1 MFLAILLLI
10 AGLTI
15 SAVAI
20 YYSVLGLAAIF
31 AASVIPIY
39 IMGITLEIGKLIGA
53 SWLKANWHRAPW
65 LIKSY
70 MLLAIAGLMA
80 ITSMGI
86 FGYLSAAHINQGVP
100 TGDVIAQ
107 VSILDEKIKIEEDAI
122 ANYKKD
128 LEVLNEQITK
138 YNELGS
144 VSKGVTVRKEQKTE
158 REKIIKQIDEGQKTI
173 TQLREEKAPI
183 AAKLR
188 KVEAEVG
195 PIKYLAAFFYDDKP
209 DASMLERSVT
219 WVIILIVIV
228 FDPLAIVMLLAA
240 QTTFAWH
247 RKPKQESIQIL
258 PKQELI
264 QTIIEQPSN
273 STKESLPLINF
284 IKKDVVITD
293 KKINEEKLNNI
304 SLLSLIQ
311 LDTQKNNSQ
320 KNEEI
325 VLDTMTEK
333 TYMTKDEFGNLL
345 IKKIINNQNKLE
357 ISLIDELYYLYG
369 KNQFAN
375 IAVDQNLEPELFS
388 FIEQSK
394 QKPRFNNYSK
404 DKLEYFVKRIYEL
417 SNSRS

>member
-39 IMGITLEIGKLIGA
+39 IMGITLEVGKLIGA

-65 LIKSY
+65 IIKTY
-70 MLLAIAGLMA
+70 MFIAIGCLMA

-86 FGYLSAAHINQGVP
+86 FGYLSAAHINQGIP
-100 TGDVIAQ
+100 TGDVVAQ

-122 ANYKKD
+122 SNYRKD
-128 LEVLNEQITK
+128 LAVLNEQVTK

-144 VSKGVTVRKEQKTE
+144 VSKGVTVRKEQKAE
-158 REKIIKQIDEGQKTI
+158 RERLVKQIEEGQQKI
-173 TQLREEKAPI
+173 TQLREEKVPI

-195 PIKYLAAFFYDDKP
+195 PLKYIAAFFYDDKP
-209 DASMLERSVT
+209 DATMLERSVT

-247 RKPKQESIQIL
+247 RATPTVSTIQV
-258 PKQELI
+258 
-264 QTIIEQPSN
+264 IEQPKKIRPIQK
-273 STKESLPLINF
+273 TTSLLINYD
-284 IKKDVVITD
+284 KKDTVSLNSNNSNNMSIT
-293 KKINEEKLNNI
+293 
-304 SLLSLIQ
+304 SLIQ
-311 LDTQKNNSQ
+311 FDTNKEQNSINII
-320 KNEEI
+320 KDEPIIDSAELTNKI
-325 VLDTMTEK
+325 AEK
-333 TYMTKDEFGNLL
+333 DYMTKDEFGNLQ
-345 IKKIINNQNKLE
+345 IKKNTK
-357 ISLIDELYYLYG
+357 
-369 KNQFAN
+369 
-375 IAVDQNLEPELFS
+375 
-388 FIEQSK
+388 
-394 QKPRFNNYSK
+394 
-404 DKLEYFVKRIYEL
+404 
-417 SNSRS
+417 

>member
-39 IMGITLEIGKLIGA
+39 IMGITLEVGKLIGA

-65 LIKSY
+65 IIKTY
-70 MLLAIAGLMA
+70 MFAAIGCLMA

-107 VSILDEKIKIEEDAI
+107 VAILDEKIKIEEDAI
-122 ANYKKD
+122 ANYRKD
-128 LEVLNEQITK
+128 LTILNEQVSK

-144 VSKGVTVRKEQKTE
+144 VSKGVTVRKEQKAE
-158 REKIIKQIDEGQKTI
+158 RERIVKQIDEIQQKI
-173 TQLREEKAPI
+173 TTLREEKAPI

-195 PIKYLAAFFYDDKP
+195 PIKYIAAFFYNDKP
-209 DASMLERSVT
+209 DATMLERAVT

-247 RKPKQESIQIL
+247 RLEKQQI
-258 PKQELI
+258 
-264 QTIIEQPSN
+264 TV
-273 STKESLPLINF
+273 
-284 IKKDVVITD
+284 IKKPQNLNLSKPPAPPLLNFVKKDDIILNIKPIGHSGNIPIT
-293 KKINEEKLNNI
+293 N
-304 SLLSLIQ
+304 LIQ
-311 LDTQKNNSQ
+311 LDKPKIEPTIEVVQEIPAI
-320 KNEEI
+320 EENI
-325 VLDTMTEK
+325 IADKPAEK
-333 TYMTKDEFGNLL
+333 DYMTKDEFGNLQ
-345 IKKIINNQNKLE
+345 IKKK
-357 ISLIDELYYLYG
+357 
-369 KNQFAN
+369 
-375 IAVDQNLEPELFS
+375 
-388 FIEQSK
+388 
-394 QKPRFNNYSK
+394 
-404 DKLEYFVKRIYEL
+404 
-417 SNSRS
+417 